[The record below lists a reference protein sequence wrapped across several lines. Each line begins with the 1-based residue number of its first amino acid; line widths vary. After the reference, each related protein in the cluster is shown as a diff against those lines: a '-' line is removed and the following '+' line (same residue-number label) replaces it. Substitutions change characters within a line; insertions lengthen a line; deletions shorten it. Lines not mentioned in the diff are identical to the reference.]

1 MTASHLMNVIL
12 KSFQNLNTIKMKGG
26 FVYIMSNKRRT
37 TFYVGVTSNL
47 KNRIADHKNGIGSE
61 FTTKYKLVDLVFY
74 EEFPD
79 IYQAIDR
86 EKQLKNWK
94 RQWKINLIQSVN
106 LKMNDLYWE
115 IR

>member
-1 MTASHLMNVIL
+1 
-12 KSFQNLNTIKMKGG
+12 MKGG
-26 FVYIMSNKRRT
+26 FVYIMSNKNRT
-37 TFYVGVTSNL
+37 TLYIGVTSDL
-47 KNRIADHKNGIGSE
+47 KTRIADHKNGIGSK
-61 FTTKYKLVDLVFY
+61 FTSKYNLTDLLYF

-94 RQWKINLIQSVN
+94 REWKINLIKALNPS
-106 LKMNDLYWE
+106 LNDLFWE